1 MKTPNVI
8 TAAEVA
14 REKACTTQAIYNA
27 LDRGDLNEVRMGGI
41 RLILKDAAYDW
52 RQLLFRST
60 TRVTF
65 PVSHYLALSVA
76 FHKGLVYNTLNES
89 LL

>member
-41 RLILKDAAYDW
+41 RLILKDAAYNYEAYQVKQTGG
-52 RQLLFRST
+52 RT
-60 TRVTF
+60 
-65 PVSHYLALSVA
+65 
-76 FHKGLVYNTLNES
+76 HKRYKKR
-89 LL
+89 

>member
-8 TAAEVA
+8 TAAEAA

-41 RLILKDAAYDW
+41 RLILKDEAYKAYQVKQTGG
-52 RQLLFRST
+52 RT
-60 TRVTF
+60 
-65 PVSHYLALSVA
+65 
-76 FHKGLVYNTLNES
+76 HKRYQDKHEKGG
-89 LL
+89 